1 MNGPDLLKEALREK
15 GWSQLDLKRE
25 IEKKLGEPVADG
37 LVSRWC
43 RGVRVPGLTYAVAI
57 EDLTAVPARAW
68 SNVPTPDD
76 SPDGTKRVEGWRAGT
91 KALSVDSI
99 ALFPA
104 ALADRVLARL
114 RDAVATKADGN
125 RAVLP
130 VPTHVMRASSALG
143 EFAGV
148 AAEALADGVID
159 DKERGVLRKCVQ
171 RIRTVVDHV
180 SLDVDRAAGAGR

>member
-1 MNGPDLLKEALREK
+1 MLHPNKSAPADVSLRE
-15 GWSQLDLKRE
+15 GAQPLPHCSPGSYSSPPRCC
-25 IEKKLGEPVADG
+25 AR
-37 LVSRWC
+37 RW
-43 RGVRVPGLTYAVAI
+43 RVRVSVRRLASAI
-57 EDLTAVPARAW
+57 GDR
-68 SNVPTPDD
+68 N
-76 SPDGTKRVEGWRAGT
+76 TKRVEGWRAGT